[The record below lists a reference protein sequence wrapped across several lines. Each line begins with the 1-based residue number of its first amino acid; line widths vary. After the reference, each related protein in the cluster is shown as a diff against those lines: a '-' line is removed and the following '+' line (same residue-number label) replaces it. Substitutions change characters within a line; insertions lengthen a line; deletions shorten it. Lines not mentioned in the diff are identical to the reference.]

1 MKWTNPLGGGGS
13 NEQGCSYFLDLA
25 TGSSESVL
33 EKTGQI
39 STSLHNGQCSEF
51 FCFEE
56 LRVEQTPFG
65 I

>member
-1 MKWTNPLGGGGS
+1 MNWTNSLGGGGS
-13 NEQGCSYFLDLA
+13 NEQGQSYFLDLA

-39 STSLHNGQCSEF
+39 STSVHNGQCSEF
-51 FCFEE
+51 FCFD
-56 LRVEQTPFG
+56 